1 MRTLPLLRP
10 LPVCVAA
17 WALLHCVQPRPAAAA
32 EVWGGSLAL
41 TSDYV
46 VRGISRSD
54 NEPAV
59 QGDVHVATDRGLIA
73 GVFASSEQVSPAAA
87 RSAEVTGF
95 AGVAWDIADRWRA
108 KAVASYYLYP
118 WSAAA
123 TKYRY
128 AELSVDA
135 AYADWLDVNLVHSS
149 DAPRYSSGEG
159 LRGARADSIDVD
171 VHTPWRHRCS
181 ATAGIG
187 YASFGGADGGGFA
200 YWSIGGALDLAP
212 VTLTVSYIDAASGA
226 SDLFY
231 AAAARHRFIGTAVW
245 RF

>member
-1 MRTLPLLRP
+1 MRTPLLRP
-10 LPVCVAA
+10 LTVGVAA
-17 WALLHCVQPRPAAAA
+17 WGLLQGVHPRPASAA

-54 NEPAV
+54 NEPAL

-73 GVFASSEQVSPAAA
+73 GVFVSSERVDPAAP
-87 RSAEVTGF
+87 RGAEVAGF
-95 AGVAWDIADRWRA
+95 AGLAWDLADSWRA
-108 KAVASYYLYP
+108 KAVATYYLYP
-118 WSAAA
+118 GSAAA
-123 TKYRY
+123 TRYRY

-135 AYADWLDVNLVHSS
+135 AYADWLDLHFVHSS
-149 DAPRYSSGEG
+149 DAPRYTSAAG
-159 LRGARADSIDVD
+159 LRGARADSIDANL
-171 VHTPWRHRCS
+171 HTPWRRRCS

-187 YASFGGADGGGFA
+187 YASFGGPEGGGFA
-200 YWSIGGALDLAP
+200 YWSVGGALDLAP
-212 VTLTVSYIDAASGA
+212 VTLSLSYVDAASGA

-231 AAAARHRFIGTAVW
+231 AAAARHRFLGTAIW